1 MTEVNQPSEKI
12 STPRAISGII
22 LSIIIMGFAQFLS
35 FSLSSIPQNLGVP
48 IPICNIL
55 MGIIYVGFAYA
66 GIALLCTK
74 FLKTSLSQLRIPK
87 VKLKSVW
94 VAAAILMPLL
104 VVLLSLLVKGHWEVN
119 TFPTETTLAMVTA
132 TIAFYG
138 LATGIVEEIVF
149 RGVILGCIE
158 KRWNIKIAI
167 IIPSVLFGLLHI
179 IGNELDF
186 ISTLQLLVAGTVV
199 GILFSLIAVESHSI
213 WNNALVHGVWNMV
226 MIGSLLHIGDDPDN
240 TTLVNY
246 VLESKSF
253 LLTGGDFG
261 IEASVQSIAGY
272 LLFIGLAVALI
283 RKKGSGVAHL
293 TSEV

>member
-1 MTEVNQPSEKI
+1 MIEVNHPPEKI
-12 STPRAISGII
+12 STLQAILGII
-22 LSIIIMGFAQFLS
+22 LSVVIMVIAQILSLFLGE
-35 FSLSSIPQNLGVP
+35 IPLNFGVP
-48 IPICNIL
+48 APICNIL
-55 MGIIYVGFAYA
+55 MGVLYVGFAY
-66 GIALLCTK
+66 GGTALLCTK
-74 FLKTSLSQLRIPK
+74 FLKTSLPQFRIPK

-119 TFPTETTLAMVTA
+119 TFPTETTMAMVTA

-158 KRWNIKIAI
+158 KRWNIEVAI
-167 IIPSVLFGLLHI
+167 LIPSVLFGLLHI

-186 ISTLQLLVAGTVV
+186 ISTLQLLIAGTVV

-272 LLFIGLAVALI
+272 LLFIGLAIVLL
-283 RKKGSGVAHL
+283 RKKVLGTAHH
-293 TSEV
+293 SN

>member
-1 MTEVNQPSEKI
+1 MIEVNHPPEKI
-12 STPRAISGII
+12 STLQAILGII
-22 LSIIIMGFAQFLS
+22 LSVVIMVIAQILSLFLGE
-35 FSLSSIPQNLGVP
+35 IPLNFGVP
-48 IPICNIL
+48 APICNIL
-55 MGIIYVGFAYA
+55 MGVLYVGFAY
-66 GIALLCTK
+66 GGTALLCTK
-74 FLKTSLSQLRIPK
+74 LLKTSLPQFRIPN

-94 VAAAILMPLL
+94 VAAAILMPML
-104 VVLLSLLVKGHWEVN
+104 VVLLSLLVKGHWEVS
-119 TFPTETTLAMVTA
+119 TFPTETTMAMVTA

-158 KRWNIKIAI
+158 KRWNIEMAI
-167 IIPSVLFGLLHI
+167 LIPSVLFGLLHI

-186 ISTLQLLVAGTVV
+186 ISTLQLLIAGTVV

-226 MIGSLLHIGDDPDN
+226 MIGSLLHIGDAPDS

-246 VLESKSF
+246 VLESNSF

-272 LLFIGLAVALI
+272 LLFIGLAIVLL
-283 RKKGSGVAHL
+283 RKKVLGTAHH
-293 TSEV
+293 SN

>member
-1 MTEVNQPSEKI
+1 MIEVNHPPKKI
-12 STPRAISGII
+12 STLQAILGII
-22 LSIIIMGFAQFLS
+22 LSVVIMVIAQILSLFLGE
-35 FSLSSIPQNLGVP
+35 IPLNFGVP
-48 IPICNIL
+48 APICNIL
-55 MGIIYVGFAYA
+55 MGVLYVRFAY
-66 GIALLCTK
+66 GGTALLCTK
-74 FLKTSLSQLRIPK
+74 LLKTSLSQFRIPK
-87 VKLKSVW
+87 LQLKPVWIATSV
-94 VAAAILMPLL
+94 LMPML

-119 TFPTETTLAMVTA
+119 TFPTETTMAMVTA

-158 KRWNIKIAI
+158 KRWNIEMAI
-167 IIPSVLFGLLHI
+167 LIPSVLFGLLHI

-186 ISTLQLLVAGTVV
+186 LSTLQLLVAGTVV

-213 WNNALVHGVWNMV
+213 WNNALVHGVWNIV
-226 MIGSLLHIGDDPDN
+226 MIGSLLHIGDAPDN
-240 TTLVNY
+240 TTFVNY

-272 LLFIGLAVALI
+272 LLFIGLAIVLL
-283 RKKGSGVAHL
+283 RKKVLGTAHHAR
-293 TSEV
+293 